1 MREKRYVTCQREGNE
16 TIRCWGM
23 GGVKTKLVP
32 QIIRNYDNEAAINK
46 GGEKRLRRQ
55 LVGKDA

>member
-1 MREKRYVTCQREGNE
+1 
-16 TIRCWGM
+16 M